1 MSKKYQAVRHLI
13 FAGASAMVLSACTS
27 TIESRGYIPDE
38 SLVSQ
43 ILPGVDNRES
53 VRRTLGFP
61 TSSASFDG
69 YTWYYISRRVENY
82 LFFDDRLIDQEVVEV
97 HFDVDG
103 NVSDVQMH
111 TVEDAKEI
119 AAISRETET
128 GGRKLGFFEQVFGN
142 LGRFG
147 SGGVG
152 YGDPLAGTGI

>member
-1 MSKKYQAVRHLI
+1 MSASYQAIRRYFCI
-13 FAGASAMVLSACTS
+13 GASAIALSACTS

-53 VRRTLGFP
+53 VQRTLGFP

-69 YTWYYISRRVENY
+69 YTWYYISRRTESY
-82 LFFDDRLIDQEVVEV
+82 LFFDDRLIDQEVVEI

-103 NVSDVQMH
+103 NVAEVDMH
-111 TVEDAKEI
+111 TVEDAKEL
-119 AAISRETET
+119 AAVSRETET

-147 SGGVG
+147 SRGIG
-152 YGDPLAGTGI
+152 YDDPLAGTGI